1 MLSKNTWASAC
12 PHLRAFLQSFKTH
25 AQGCGI
31 PEGREGGLL
40 PALLKPDSGFWKAA
54 SPLPR
59 HSHPHVGSTSK
70 PFIVSLGNI
79 PSNPASSGAPLPP
92 SPLIPSQTF
101 FSRNNSQG

>member
-59 HSHPHVGSTSK
+59 HSHPHVVSTSK
-70 PFIVSLGNI
+70 PFKVSLGNI
-79 PSNPASSGAPLPP
+79 PSNPGQLWGSPASFTSDPLSDILFP
-92 SPLIPSQTF
+92 
-101 FSRNNSQG
+101 